1 MSLYVPIVF
10 LVVMLL
16 WQTYKLGKAES
27 RFMKIREAI
36 DKTIQNDRLKTKDK
50 LLDEFLES
58 ICNALHN

>member
-36 DKTIQNDRLKTKDK
+36 GKTIQNDDLKTKGK

-58 ICNALHN
+58 VCNALYN

>member
-16 WQTYKLGKAES
+16 WQTYKLGKAEY

-36 DKTIQNDRLKTKDK
+36 YKTIQNDDLKTKDK
-50 LLDEFLES
+50 LLDEFLERV
-58 ICNALHN
+58 CNAIHN

>member
-1 MSLYVPIVF
+1 MSLYIPIVF
-10 LVVMLL
+10 LVAMLL
-16 WQTYKLGKAES
+16 WQTYKLGKAEF

-58 ICNALHN
+58 VCDALHN

>member
-1 MSLYVPIVF
+1 MSLYIPIVF
-10 LVVMLL
+10 LVAMLL

-36 DKTIQNDRLKTKDK
+36 YKTIQNDSLKTKDK

-58 ICNALHN
+58 VCNALHN

>member
-1 MSLYVPIVF
+1 MSLYIPIVF
-10 LVVMLL
+10 LVIMLL

-58 ICNALHN
+58 VCNALDN

>member
-1 MSLYVPIVF
+1 MSLYIPIVF
-10 LVVMLL
+10 LFIMLS

-36 DKTIQNDRLKTKDK
+36 DKTIQNDRLKAKDK

-58 ICNALHN
+58 VCNALRN